1 MKFLKVLIR
10 KLIMLQGKIVIQVK
24 RKFYDYIYCSK
35 INISI
40 IAAQKY
46 FFKHILLS
54 YIKMIIFYRFCF
66 N

>member
-1 MKFLKVLIR
+1 MKFLEVFIR

-46 FFKHILLS
+46 F
-54 YIKMIIFYRFCF
+54 
-66 N
+66 